1 MFEDMGNR
9 GFVEFLA
16 AFWESRGWETGITE
30 RDEGVFMITG
40 DRGNG
45 ERGLMLVVPDPE
57 AKISGQLLQKL
68 VTITQNKG
76 VEVGVAATRGSFS
89 QDAEAIASANGV
101 HLLDPATL
109 EETVHEEGATDLVE
123 RFSGET
129 AGDGGGDGDEGS
141 SLVDRLPIGSVPGG
155 LSSTAGGAVR
165 TLVVLIVVF
174 AVVFGAV
181 QFLGIG
187 GMFGGAVAGL
197 PLPDIGGSLGG
208 DAGYTMTAVSLT
220 SGNGTAIDVRWN
232 ARTQSTIVAPNGASF
247 DAPEG
252 KTFVVVAVNVS
263 NPSDEPVIF
272 RADYLALATGDT
284 RYGNQPLQG
293 ASGQLPMQVEAGSS
307 ASGYVVYTVPAESES
322 GTLLGLPGGD
332 VPPMTFE
339 RDRDLAFPVSE

>member
-1 MFEDMGNR
+1 MFEDMGDR

-76 VEVGVAATRGSFS
+76 VEVGVAATRGTFS
-89 QDAEAIASANGV
+89 QDADAIASANGV

-109 EETVHEEGATDLVE
+109 EKTVHDEGATDLVE
-123 RFSGET
+123 RFASDGN
-129 AGDGGGDGDEGS
+129 GDGGR
-141 SLVDRLPIGSVPGG
+141 SLVDRLPIGRASGAFLPI
-155 LSSTAGGAVR
+155 AGRAVR
-165 TLVVLIVVF
+165 TLVVLILVV

-197 PLPDIGGSLGG
+197 PLPDLGLGLGG
-208 DAGYTMTAVSLT
+208 DGGYTITAVSLS
-220 SGNGTAIDVRWN
+220 SGNGTALDVEWN
-232 ARTQSTIVAPNGASF
+232 ARTQSTVVAPNGASF
-247 DAPEG
+247 DAPEDES
-252 KTFVVVAVNVS
+252 FVVVAVNVS
-263 NPSDEPVIF
+263 NPSAEPVIF
-272 RADYLALATGDT
+272 RADYLALASGDT

-307 ASGYVVYTVPAESES
+307 ASGYVVYTVPADSES
-322 GTLLGLPGGD
+322 ATLLGLPGSD
-332 VPPMTFE
+332 VPPMDFE
-339 RDRDLAFPVSE
+339 RDRDLAFPVSR